1 MFKLISKLGFF
12 CLAFSGTLILS
23 GCETEQTSS
32 KENDAM
38 VGYAQDLAKK
48 QAEFASEEQLKKLK
62 DNNDG
67 VIINQANQ

>member
-1 MFKLISKLGFF
+1 MFKLINVLKFF
-12 CLAFSGTLILS
+12 CLAFLGVFILS

-62 DNNDG
+62 DHKSD
-67 VIINQANQ
+67 VVINQTNK